1 MLFRS
6 VLYRHLRGRAFW
18 VMSLV
23 FAAVSSMQASL
34 WFARGG
40 NGLSLSEWIAQS
52 GLVAAL
58 PTIGVEAI
66 LIAIYVAI
74 LIWSGR
80 DRGFVAADY
89 EGALHVVALPG
100 AVEGEAVVVADHDIP
115 VDLAHREGCIDTA
128 ETESEHNDQ
137 KILAHVVSTPAPN
150 RSGTREELCGWR
162 LRPSAHHPRGD
173 RGVDVAGRTN
183 RPATSSL
190 IE

>member
-1 MLFRS
+1 MRSEGGNAERLIGATAFIFIVLMLASKKSYANYLSFAYYPLLF

-80 DRGFVAADY
+80 DLFQ
-89 EGALHVVALPG
+89 
-100 AVEGEAVVVADHDIP
+100 
-115 VDLAHREGCIDTA
+115 
-128 ETESEHNDQ
+128 N
-137 KILAHVVSTPAPN
+137 KSTP
-150 RSGTREELCGWR
+150 
-162 LRPSAHHPRGD
+162 
-173 RGVDVAGRTN
+173 
-183 RPATSSL
+183 
-190 IE
+190 I